1 MAKKHSTVIFHIS
14 HTSGWGLFGSKDER
28 KDKTR
33 LFSFTIPRIDPF
45 TSDYVILRPVISSFY
60 TDVIKLRNCCC
71 DHASHFRS
79 RIIIFVIHI
88 YRGLIN
94 YNINIHTRSREVQRV
109 NPSSGNTG
117 IAYIRRRKLFL
128 ETSSSNIILLHPC
141 LLVYLTTNRI
151 LVILGYTNLP
161 IFRIPL
167 HLYFV

>member
-1 MAKKHSTVIFHIS
+1 MGGDYSVRKMNEKIRLVYSHLLSLVSIRLHPITWSFDRLYHRFIPMWWNYATVDAI
-14 HTSGWGLFGSKDER
+14 T
-28 KDKTR
+28 
-33 LFSFTIPRIDPF
+33 
-45 TSDYVILRPVISSFY
+45 
-60 TDVIKLRNCCC
+60 
-71 DHASHFRS
+71 HFRS